1 MIFTIYKRALAVLMK
16 RPLALWGISLLS
28 IVLCSMTTALFAG
41 ALGIALA
48 INLLLTTSMTMVY
61 LHGYR
66 GEGVKVVQLFDC
78 FKDWSTIKRVL
89 GGMLWMFLW
98 TFIWGLIPIAGP
110 IIAIMKFYEYRLTP
124 YILVT
129 EPDVPITEAI
139 KVSSQ
144 RTNGWKGKMF
154 GAEILVVVFI
164 LAAYLVLGL
173 LSAIPVLGALFALA
187 LVLLHI
193 CVCVLIALFYG
204 LIQAAFYEEITN
216 PTPVAAPVA
225 VPRFIENPE
234 AQQQAKGSFC
244 TRCGAPLPPGSNFCT
259 NCGQKLN

>member
-1 MIFTIYKRALAVLMK
+1 MIFTTYKRALAVLMK

-28 IVLCSMTTALFAG
+28 VFLTSMTTGLFVG
-41 ALGIALA
+41 AAGIALG

-66 GEGVKVVQLFDC
+66 GEGVKAIHLFDC
-78 FKDWSTIKRVL
+78 FKDGSTIKRVL
-89 GGMLWMFLW
+89 GGMLWMYLW
-98 TFIWGLIPIAGP
+98 TYIWSLVPIAGP
-110 IIAIMKFYEYRLTP
+110 IIVIVKTYEYRMTP

-129 EPDVPITEAI
+129 EPEVSITDAI

-154 GAEILVVVFI
+154 GADILIAAFI
-164 LAAYLVLGL
+164 ALAVLILGMFT
-173 LSAIPVLGALFALA
+173 AIPFIGALFGIVLA
-187 LVLLHI
+187 LFVL
-193 CVCVLIALFYG
+193 CVAALGNLYYG

-216 PTPVAAPVA
+216 PTPVASKAPSYHY
-225 VPRFIENPE
+225 IENP
-234 AQQQAKGSFC
+234 QGGTFC
-244 TRCGAPLPPGSNFCT
+244 PHCGAPLPPGSNFCT

>member
-1 MIFTIYKRALAVLMK
+1 MIFTIHKRALAVLMK

-28 IVLCSMTTALFAG
+28 VFLTSMTSGLFIG
-41 ALGIALA
+41 AAGIALA

-66 GEGVKVVQLFDC
+66 GEGVKAVQLFDC
-78 FKDWSTIKRVL
+78 FKDGSTIKRVL
-89 GGMLWMFLW
+89 GGMLWI
-98 TFIWGLIPIAGP
+98 FIWMLVPIAGP
-110 IIAIMKFYEYRLTP
+110 IIVIIKIYEYRLTP

-129 EPDVPITEAI
+129 EPEVPITEAY

-154 GAEILVVVFI
+154 GADILIAVI
-164 LAAYLVLGL
+164 IALITLILGL
-173 LSAIPVLGALFALA
+173 FSAIPFIGVLFGIVLAVFTLCVAALSNLY
-187 LVLLHI
+187 
-193 CVCVLIALFYG
+193 YG

-216 PTPVAAPVA
+216 PTPV
-225 VPRFIENPE
+225 VPKIPAYHYAENPNS
-234 AQQQAKGSFC
+234 GSFC
-244 TRCGAPLPPGSNFCT
+244 PHCGAPLPPGSNFCT